1 MVEPEE
7 AAALA
12 DAMGTNGEDAA
23 SRVTVVVPRD
33 FTEPRTLSADR
44 INRIH
49 KTLSARLQAMANLL
63 AGPLRGH
70 PTLSIGEVSE
80 VNAQGLFD
88 GFERPFLV
96 HGFHSAGQLGW
107 TIWSPE
113 AARLASDLILSGP
126 EEPLPVVEAEEGS
139 EEGAEAP
146 EPPPADE
153 PGDPILSR
161 TERRVISRMLDK
173 IVTVVLD
180 EFGLDLEPGTIW
192 QEPEELTSLEDLGP
206 DADSRRL
213 LVHLTF
219 EDTSGHSS
227 DLRIY
232 VPGIPGDDADG
243 DGEERAAAPT
253 HLAPVHMEVDA
264 VLGGTFVPLAEL
276 LGVEVGDVIPLD
288 VRVGDPIT
296 FEVEETTCARGR
308 FGAHEG
314 LLAIQLDE
322 VGTALT
328 SLPPI
333 D

>member
-12 DAMGTNGEDAA
+12 ASMEAEGESDS
-23 SRVTVVVPRD
+23 SRVSVVVPRD

-44 INRIH
+44 ISRIH

-70 PTLSIGEVSE
+70 PTLNIGEVSE

-88 GFERPFLV
+88 GLQSPFLV
-96 HGFHSAGQLGW
+96 HGFQSTEQLGW
-107 TIWSPE
+107 VMWNPE
-113 AARLASDLILSGP
+113 AGRLASDLILSGP
-126 EEPLPVVEAEEGS
+126 EGPPIPDTEAEEGQEAESKS
-139 EEGAEAP
+139 EDEAP
-146 EPPPADE
+146 L
-153 PGDPILSR
+153 DPILSR
-161 TERRVISRMLDK
+161 TERRVIARMLDQ
-173 IVTVVLD
+173 VVELILG
-180 EFGLDLEPGTIW
+180 EFGLSMEPGNIW
-192 QEPEELTSLEDLGP
+192 QEPEELTTLEDLGP

-213 LVHLTF
+213 FIHLSF
-219 EDTSGHSS
+219 EDAGGNTS
-227 DLRIY
+227 DIRIY
-232 VPGIPGDDADG
+232 IPGIPGDETNEDDA
-243 DGEERAAAPT
+243 EQSAAPT
-253 HLAPVHMEVDA
+253 HLAPVQMSVDA

-288 VRVGDPIT
+288 ARIGDPIT
-296 FEVEETTCARGR
+296 IEVEETTCAQGR

-322 VGTALT
+322 VGSA
-328 SLPPI
+328 LPPLPPT

>member
-12 DAMGTNGEDAA
+12 ATMNTEEEGAG
-23 SRVTVVVPRD
+23 SRVSVVVPRD

-70 PTLSIGEVSE
+70 PTLSVGEVSE

-88 GFERPFLV
+88 DLNSPFLV
-96 HGFHSAGQLGW
+96 HGFEAADQLGW
-107 TIWSPE
+107 VMWTPE

-126 EEPLPVVEAEEGS
+126 KDPLPPAGEGEAPPEPEEEPALN
-139 EEGAEAP
+139 
-146 EPPPADE
+146 
-153 PGDPILSR
+153 PILSK
-161 TERRVISRMLDK
+161 TERRVIARLLDQ
-173 IVTVVLD
+173 VVGLVVA
-180 EFGLDLEPGTIW
+180 EFGLTMEPGAIW

-213 LVHLTF
+213 FIHLSF
-219 EDTSGHSS
+219 EDAAGNAS
-227 DLRIY
+227 DIRIY
-232 VPGIPGDDADG
+232 IPGIPGDETSDAG
-243 DGEERAAAPT
+243 TEHSTAPQ
-253 HLAPVHMEVDA
+253 HLAPVHMSVDA
-264 VLGGTFVPLAEL
+264 VLGGTFVPLTEL

-288 VRVGDPIT
+288 ARLGDPIR
-296 FEVEETTCARGR
+296 FEVEETTCAQGR
-308 FGAHEG
+308 FGAHDG
-314 LLAIQLDE
+314 LLAIRLDE
-322 VGTALT
+322 VGAT
-328 SLPPI
+328 LPPHPPT